1 VSAVIYR
8 VSTSAGR
15 GGTRWVAGK
24 YAVRGPYLETVSLM
38 ERLKRW
44 AQRLRVE
51 VYALYLAYKD
61 PRVPWYARVFAA
73 VVVAYAFSP
82 IDLIPDPIPVLGYL
96 DDLVIIPLGV
106 ALAIRMVPPQVLAE
120 CREEARGV
128 EDRSVGKVAAM
139 VVVTVWISLATLA
152 VWLTARAF

>member
-1 VSAVIYR
+1 M
-8 VSTSAGR
+8 G
-15 GGTRWVAGK
+15 
-24 YAVRGPYLETVSLM
+24 
-38 ERLKRW
+38 RLKRW

-106 ALAIRMVPPQVLAE
+106 ALAIKMVPPQVLAE
-120 CREEARGV
+120 CREVARGA
-128 EDRSVGKVAAM
+128 EDRSVGKVAAVA
-139 VVVTVWISLATLA
+139 VVAVWISLAALA
-152 VWLTARAF
+152 VWLVALAL